1 MERARIGYS
10 DNMTTVEPMSP
21 REIRQTVAAL
31 ASCLP
36 AEHAAYIRA
45 LPQDQFATVAEAYVA
60 ARSSEARVPR
70 ALLER
75 IQAEITE
82 HPIAS

>member
-1 MERARIGYS
+1 MNPRPTGY
-10 DNMTTVEPMSP
+10 DRGMTTVEPMSS

-36 AEHAAYIRA
+36 IEHAAYIRA

-60 ARSSEARVPR
+60 ARSSAALVPR

-75 IQAEITE
+75 IQVEIME
-82 HPIAS
+82 HPVAS